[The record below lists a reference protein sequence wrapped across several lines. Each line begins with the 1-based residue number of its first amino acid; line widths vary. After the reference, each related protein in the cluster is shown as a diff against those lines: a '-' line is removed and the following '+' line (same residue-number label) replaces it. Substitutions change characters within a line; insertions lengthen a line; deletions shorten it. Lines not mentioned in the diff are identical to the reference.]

1 MHFVFVISKIIWI
14 LKESNDMKIILKNT
28 DSRQVLKKIF
38 ERNWFVVQWLLKIV
52 KYPKRLKSEVKKQVV
67 ENLESSK
74 P

>member
-14 LKESNDMKIILKNT
+14 LKESSDMKIILKNT